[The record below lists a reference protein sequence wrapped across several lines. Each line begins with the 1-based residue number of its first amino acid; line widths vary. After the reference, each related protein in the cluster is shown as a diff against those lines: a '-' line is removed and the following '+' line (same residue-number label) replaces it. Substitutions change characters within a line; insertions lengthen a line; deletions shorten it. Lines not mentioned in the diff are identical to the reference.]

1 MQTCSL
7 SLSTFTLE
15 NKVGIKS
22 LFGADK
28 PATTNIELL
37 LEDIQRRL
45 IRVESRLVTLAA
57 HQGLNVAT
65 EYGVKAPS
73 AVLPKKKA
81 GVVG

>member
-1 MQTCSL
+1 M
-7 SLSTFTLE
+7 
-15 NKVGIKS
+15 GIKF
-22 LFGADK
+22 FGGLDK
-28 PATTNIELL
+28 PAASRAELL

-57 HQGLNVAT
+57 AQGVNVAT

-73 AVLPKKKA
+73 AVLPKKNA